1 MRACEVFF
9 VTPQIRT
16 PDIFIE
22 HAHIF
27 EQQKRQWMTNITDLL
42 FQRKSHLL

>member
-1 MRACEVFF
+1 MRACEFF
-9 VTPQIRT
+9 FATPQIRA

-27 EQQKRQWMTNITDLL
+27 ENKKEIKFSDL
-42 FQRKSHLL
+42 FQRK